1 MKKISNGPVLDGL
14 FLFAQSEHHRWYS
27 VAEFYQYFIYPLMH
41 NKIRFF
47 YDEKDPNKII
57 GLFTWVFISKEKSEE
72 FLDDRYVIQEGDYE
86 AEDGDEIWGLE
97 FIAPYGHAKKMVA
110 DLKKEYVD
118 IYGKKRPIYWRR
130 LNKPSIKRRGKL
142 YGW

>member
-14 FLFAQSEHHRWYS
+14 FLFATSENHRWYS
-27 VAEFYQYFIYPLMH
+27 VAEFYQYFIYPLMYD
-41 NKIRFF
+41 KIRFY
-47 YDEKDPNKII
+47 YDDEDPTKIV
-57 GLFTWVFISKEKSEE
+57 GLFTWVFLSKEKAED
-72 FLDDRYVIQEGDYE
+72 FLDDRYVIQEGDYI

-118 IYGKKRPIYWRR
+118 KYGKPRPIYWRR
-130 LNKPSIKRRGKL
+130 LNKPSERRRGKL
-142 YGW
+142 

>member
-1 MKKISNGPVLDGL
+1 MLDGL
-14 FLFAQSEHHRWYS
+14 YLFAQSEHHRWYS
-27 VAEFYQYFIYPLMH
+27 VAEFYQYFIYPLMYD
-41 NKIRFF
+41 KIRFY
-47 YDEKDPNKII
+47 YDEEDETKIV
-57 GLFTWVFISKEKSEE
+57 GLFTWVFLSKEKAEN
-72 FLDDRYVIQEGDYE
+72 FLDDRYVIQEGDYK

-97 FIAPYGHAKKMVA
+97 LIAPYGHAKKMVA

-118 IYGKKRPIYWRR
+118 KYGKPRPIYWCR